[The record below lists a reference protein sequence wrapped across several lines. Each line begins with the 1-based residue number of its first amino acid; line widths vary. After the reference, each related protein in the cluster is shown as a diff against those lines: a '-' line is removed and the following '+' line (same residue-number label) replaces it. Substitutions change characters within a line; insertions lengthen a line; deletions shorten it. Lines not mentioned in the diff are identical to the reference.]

1 MPGPTVLGAARSS
14 QDGQPARRDPNAAC
28 AGCHKDIYERYRDTP
43 MARASGAAADG
54 FLGGSYTSPASGV
67 SYRIEKRDGRVWLSY
82 ERAELPGGGSAPGSN
97 VGGALKGER
106 ELKYFLGSG
115 TRGRTYL
122 FEDRSEGREYWF
134 EIPINWY
141 AKKRVWEMAPKYERD
156 AEMPLTMPVDPGC
169 LRCHASGAQ
178 ANLPAARNAYAAAP
192 FLEGGITCVA
202 CHDGSGNGGA
212 GGDGRV
218 SGAGASTGAS
228 AAEHI
233 ASGGKAAM
241 LRIGNLEPVKR
252 DSVCL
257 SCHLEGDQAVVHA
270 GKRMVDFRPGE
281 SVFGYASYFVASGG
295 SSVEGGRAAGRA
307 TSQWEALLRSGC
319 KRGAGDALTCTS
331 CHDPHSSTV
340 GMGTAERVEFYRG
353 KCLSCHDGGGAS
365 VVSGGGGVRGTGG
378 FGATHHTEERD
389 CAACHMPRAT
399 ANDIAHEQV
408 TDHSIPRV
416 PGTVGKSVSS
426 SSVAGRLVAVG
437 SKAGVPGDTSDRD
450 LGLAYA
456 LAASRGDRAAGE
468 TAFGLLK
475 RAELQPGAEEDAQ
488 MHEQLGF
495 LEQMSGDGAA
505 AAREYG
511 LALAADSHDA
521 VAAGNLALL
530 KVRNREYEE
539 AISLLERSFDED
551 PVELKA
557 GMNLALVEC
566 GVGRKEAALGV
577 LERILEFS
585 PDDGAARELAR
596 GIRTGSHGCGA
607 GGRGAK

>member
-1 MPGPTVLGAARSS
+1 
-14 QDGQPARRDPNAAC
+14 
-28 AGCHKDIYERYRDTP
+28 
-43 MARASGAAADG
+43 
-54 FLGGSYTSPASGV
+54 
-67 SYRIEKRDGRVWLSY
+67 
-82 ERAELPGGGSAPGSN
+82 
-97 VGGALKGER
+97 
-106 ELKYFLGSG
+106 
-115 TRGRTYL
+115 
-122 FEDRSEGREYWF
+122 
-134 EIPINWY
+134 
-141 AKKRVWEMAPKYERD
+141 
-156 AEMPLTMPVDPGC
+156 
-169 LRCHASGAQ
+169 
-178 ANLPAARNAYAAAP
+178 
-192 FLEGGITCVA
+192 
-202 CHDGSGNGGA
+202 
-212 GGDGRV
+212 
-218 SGAGASTGAS
+218 
-228 AAEHI
+228 
-233 ASGGKAAM
+233 
-241 LRIGNLEPVKR
+241 
-252 DSVCL
+252 
-257 SCHLEGDQAVVHA
+257 
-270 GKRMVDFRPGE
+270 
-281 SVFGYASYFVASGG
+281 
-295 SSVEGGRAAGRA
+295 
-307 TSQWEALLRSGC
+307 
-319 KRGAGDALTCTS
+319 
-331 CHDPHSSTV
+331 
-340 GMGTAERVEFYRG
+340 
-353 KCLSCHDGGGAS
+353 
-365 VVSGGGGVRGTGG
+365 
-378 FGATHHTEERD
+378 
-389 CAACHMPRAT
+389 MPRAT